1 MRKTPRIMDL
11 GTGTGIWAINVAED
25 CLSDAQIMAVDLN
38 QIQPALHLTP
48 GLGHMEHVEID
59 WTPRWDDD
67 ERPSNSSF
75 TQWAELF
82 LTGMDQFNR
91 TARVVPEETRQML
104 EATGFIDIKH
114 EIIPAFVCPWSPD
127 RREREIARWFNL
139 GLSHSLESLSLMPL
153 VEKHGLGPDEVR
165 ELCAR
170 VKREICILRYHT
182 YCNIHIWTA
191 RKPGPPQ

>member
-1 MRKTPRIMDL
+1 M
-11 GTGTGIWAINVAED
+11 
-25 CLSDAQIMAVDLN
+25 
-38 QIQPALHLTP
+38 
-48 GLGHMEHVEID
+48 EID

-91 TARVVPEETRQML
+91 TARVAPEETRQML
-104 EATGFIDIKH
+104 EATGFIDVKH
-114 EIIPAFVCPWSPD
+114 EVIPAFVCPWSPD

-165 ELCAR
+165 DLCAR
-170 VKREICILRYHT
+170 VKRETCILRYHT
-182 YCNIHIWTA
+182 YCNM
-191 RKPGPPQ
+191 